1 MEHRIWLLMF
11 AAVMSSG
18 ARSQSMGYLDA
29 ETPMGAVSM
38 FVVTMRAAEFMESKC
53 KSLFPDKSAK
63 IDADLALWRETEA
76 VTISKAVRLWPQII
90 AREPEVAE
98 LSVYSVEMLK
108 KQMDSILGM
117 PGGRGTAVLEEVCS
131 RHFAV
136 LASGA
141 WRKRTPKAYEFID
154 RLP

>member
-1 MEHRIWLLMF
+1 MF
-11 AAVMSSG
+11 AAVVSFD
-18 ARSQSMGYLDA
+18 ARPQSMGYLDA

-38 FVVTMRAAEFMESKC
+38 FVATMRAAEFMEGKC
-53 KSLFPDKSAK
+53 KSLFPDKGAK
-63 IDADLALWRETEA
+63 IDADLVQWREAEA
-76 VTISKAVRLWPQII
+76 QSISKAERYWPQII

-98 LSVYSVEMLK
+98 LNAYAVDALK
-108 KQMDSILGM
+108 KHVDSVLAM
-117 PGGRGTAVLEEVCS
+117 PGGRGTGVLEEVCS

-141 WRKRTPKAYEFID
+141 WRKRTPRAYEFID